1 MRIKRWPSFALMRA
15 HALRY
20 GLPAAAIL
28 LASGAAVARA
38 ADEPRRIFAREYYH
52 TFAHNNA
59 VLERIKPGEVIF
71 TRTLDSDGQ
80 DENSDQRAR
89 PSNPLTGPFYVEG
102 AEKGDAIAVHFRKV
116 RLNRNWG
123 WSVWRLALI
132 SLTPE
137 SIERLY
143 SDKYKPDLVRKGS
156 ERLVRWDIDLAQG
169 TLRLR
174 EPASQHVPLEFPA
187 RPMLGCVGVA
197 APGEFAPTSEP
208 AGSYGGNLDYNE
220 IGEGATVILP
230 VYHPGALLFVGDGH
244 ALMADG
250 EPTGTG
256 VETSMDVEFS
266 VDLRKTAKVSRP
278 RLVTADYLISVGAQP
293 EFESS
298 LDRALQLATT
308 DMVEWLANEYQI
320 EPWAAHMLVGFAGKY
335 DVVTVQGTMALRVP
349 RRYLPERR

>member
-1 MRIKRWPSFALMRA
+1 MNMRNRWLEGWLYRGSAVLV
-15 HALRY
+15 
-20 GLPAAAIL
+20 L
-28 LASGAAVARA
+28 LAACGTLARA
-38 ADEPRRIFAREYYH
+38 ADEPRQIFAREYFH

-71 TRTLDSDGQ
+71 TRTLDSGGQ
-80 DENSDQRAR
+80 DEKSEHRSR

-123 WSVWRLALI
+123 YSAWRLAPI
-132 SLTPE
+132 SLTAD
-137 SIERLY
+137 SIESLY
-143 SDKYKPDLVRKGS
+143 SDKYKLDLVRKGS
-156 ERLVRWDIDLAQG
+156 QRLVPWDIDLARG

-174 EPASQHVPLEFPA
+174 EPVSQRVPLEFLA
-187 RPMLGCVGVA
+187 QPMLGCVGVA
-197 APGEFAPTSEP
+197 APGEFVPTSGP
-208 AGSYGGNLDYNE
+208 AGSYGGNLDYNR

-230 VYHPGALLFVGDGH
+230 VYHPGALLFMGDGH

-266 VDLRKTAKVSRP
+266 VDLIKKAKVSGP
-278 RLVTADYLISVGAQP
+278 RVETMDDLISVGAQP

-308 DMVEWLANEYQI
+308 DMVEWLANDYQM
-320 EPWAAHMLVGFAGKY
+320 EPWAAHMLIGFAGKY
-335 DVVTVQGTMALRVP
+335 DVVTVQGTMALRIP
-349 RRYLPERR
+349 KRYLPARP